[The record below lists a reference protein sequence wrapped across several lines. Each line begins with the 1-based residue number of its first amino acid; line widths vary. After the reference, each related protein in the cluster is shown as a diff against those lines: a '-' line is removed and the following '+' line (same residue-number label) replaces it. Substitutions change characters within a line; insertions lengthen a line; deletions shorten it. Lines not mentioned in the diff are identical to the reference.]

1 MGGSSSIWQV
11 GLGGVVPQ
19 RPWGVGVTLVAGGGG
34 GAPYMFLQPSLGKV
48 VGQKQKAL
56 KGNLT
61 KCSSANFLNGVK
73 CAKSRWE

>member
-1 MGGSSSIWQV
+1 M
-11 GLGGVVPQ
+11 
-19 RPWGVGVTLVAGGGG
+19 AGGGG